1 MPKVVAI
8 IPARG
13 GSKRIPKKNVKNFH
27 GKPLITHTIQKLKT
41 LALFDELIVSTDN
54 ADIANISRDCGA
66 SIHNRSAEL
75 SGDFTPT
82 DAVLKNI
89 VDTYSL
95 HEEIC
100 CLMYPTS
107 ILIPHEHV
115 KQGYDLIK
123 KYPDKIIF
131 TCTKFSSPPQRG
143 FTLSE
148 NVPVSLSAEHRYTR
162 TQDLPSIYFDIG
174 GYYWMYGKNSL
185 KNPYSDHGYAVQ
197 LPEIYSQDIDNLEDW
212 TLAEMKYQYIN
223 SQL

>member
-1 MPKVVAI
+1 MPKIIAI

-27 GKPLITHTIQKLKT
+27 GKPLITHTLQKLTT
-41 LALFDELIVSTDN
+41 LALFDEIIVSTDDV
-54 ADIANISRDCGA
+54 DISNISRESGA
-66 SIHNRSAEL
+66 FIHHRSAEL
-75 SGDFTPT
+75 SGDHTPT

-95 HEEIC
+95 HEDIC

-107 ILIPHEHV
+107 ILIPPEYI
-115 KQGYDLIK
+115 KQGYALVE

-143 FTLSE
+143 FTLNE
-148 NVPVSLSAEHRYTR
+148 NVPVPLSPEYRYTR
-162 TQDLPSIYFDIG
+162 TQDLPCIYFDIG
-174 GYYWMYGKNSL
+174 GYYWMYGKNCL
-185 KNPYSDHGYAVQ
+185 INPYSNHGYAME

-212 TLAEMKYQYIN
+212 ILAEMKYQYIN